1 MWSQMTVGVLRFGF
15 DSVVLTTTDIE
26 SMGDT
31 GHGTSEEKFS
41 EMFTGTLA

>member
-1 MWSQMTVGVLRFGF
+1 MWSQMTVGVLLFGF

-26 SMGDT
+26 SMGDM
-31 GHGTSEEKFS
+31 GHGTSEEKFR